1 MACQPENPLP
11 PDGIKIKLVGDLRKY
26 LQSGGRGLFDDPV
39 PGRVEAVFS
48 GHLHFRRNVQV
59 NGTDMQLLPLSVRA
73 LGKIYPGQGA
83 ICILDTDKG
92 PVELVRMCGVCG
104 GCWNR
109 QECPF
114 NNGISEVCREPVDRE
129 ISARGS
135 WAINVEAD
143 EAAVARHGFKLAEA
157 HTVGF
162 GVEVIEDFEG
172 ADGREPVDG
181 IDGGLVAEI
190 KTVVAP

>member
-114 NNGISEVCREPVDRE
+114 NNGISKSAANRWIGRFRLVAHGLSTLRRMKRRSPVMGSSSRKRTRSVSASRLSR
-129 ISARGS
+129 ISR
-135 WAINVEAD
+135 VP
-143 EAAVARHGFKLAEA
+143 
-157 HTVGF
+157 TVGNQLTAST
-162 GVEVIEDFEG
+162 E
-172 ADGREPVDG
+172 AS
-181 IDGGLVAEI
+181 
-190 KTVVAP
+190 